1 MEVGHSGRGSDPV
14 LFHVGEVLI
23 PATGVAR
30 PRDRS
35 TVDWIVADRRQ
46 IRKHVESA
54 LAQVYKYL
62 LFRLNVSKNKHH
74 LSRIV
79 RKWYLWPVFDP

>member
-1 MEVGHSGRGSDPV
+1 MEVGHSGRGLDPV

-23 PATGVAR
+23 PVTGVAR
-30 PRDRS
+30 PRDLS

-54 LAQVYKYL
+54 LAQVYK
-62 LFRLNVSKNKHH
+62 
-74 LSRIV
+74 
-79 RKWYLWPVFDP
+79 